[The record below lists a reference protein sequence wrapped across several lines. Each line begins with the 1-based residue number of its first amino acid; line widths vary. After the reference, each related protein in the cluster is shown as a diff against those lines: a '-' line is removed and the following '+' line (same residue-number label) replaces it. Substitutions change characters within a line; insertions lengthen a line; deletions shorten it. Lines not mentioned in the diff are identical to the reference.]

1 MTMHALRKGCLV
13 LLAWCLGTLAVLLL
27 VLRLLASQAD
37 ALTPHIEAFLQTH
50 LDAPVSI
57 ETLSVAVERE
67 GLSLE
72 VQGVRAELPDA
83 PLFSLDTLRLRLDVW
98 RSLRALAP
106 VFSQARMDGFRL
118 HLYRGEGLAWQWPEP
133 AKLPLYFAPEPTVD
147 LDTIDAWTRLILRQ
161 RLWVTD
167 TRVMMHDGDNNATLN
182 APELMLSGSE
192 KRIRLAGSV
201 AIASPLLASDEPS
214 IEERASDEPT
224 RQESSLGLPAASFKA
239 DVRPGSAG
247 LKNFSAALQLDMQL
261 EHLTALAELIRPDY
275 VPQLALAGG
284 RSRLWARWQSGR
296 LEDARLQ
303 LDIPE
308 IVLSQA
314 EKQVVLNKLHARG
327 QWRREGDGGEAWLS
341 GDVEGAKRVDPDR
354 HKAPTLPKRWH
365 LTHQAGD
372 WQLRTSGFEL
382 DSLAA
387 WGDYVVLPESL
398 TRPLQALA
406 PRGQVTGLQIGQ
418 QNGEWCVDAAL
429 HDLAVSPWDEAPG
442 GGPVDAWVEARD
454 LRGRVAFS
462 GGADSTLNFPEI
474 FNQPMRLERAD
485 GEVQWVYDGSALSIS
500 GKRLRAQWNGARVQG
515 EFGLTAGGPQ
525 EQLGLDLAFQNVDAV
540 NHPLVNWL
548 PMKAFDND
556 LREWLANGVSGH
568 VEDGTLK
575 IATPIAPTLD
585 LEDINTTLELDVTQG
600 SLPIAPGWPQ
610 LSDIQGH
617 LRLDQNALEANVAQV
632 QSHGV
637 RASDGQVDLDVRSG
651 QLRISGALDADAD
664 ALRAFFLAAP
674 ALGAADM
681 LEDIQAEGAVQG
693 DVELAL
699 ALDDIEALTLDISAS
714 PQLEQLTYTPLGVDL
729 NKVRGDIVWQQR
741 GEQGALLGTANAEL
755 LGGDISAD
763 FTPDQVALNGNAD
776 IVEWLGVAGM
786 APDAAAQLA
795 AGRTRWQGTLDLG
808 ESPSL
813 RLESDLE
820 GVRIKLPAPFAK
832 TANARWPWTLEAT
845 FADGRIES
853 RLSDVAYFRGRL
865 VGERLAGN
873 LNLGTQ
879 AARPPAWPSR
889 RGWQVNAG
897 AREIAPLDWRSVAG
911 LLPADTGAS
920 ERGRAAGEQGAA
932 PLGLSLDTPCVKYRG
947 KCLGSVA
954 ATGQRRANGEVDL
967 ALDGSVL
974 SGNLRYRPGTAQ
986 PLDVTVGR
994 LVVDKLLALP
1004 EARRSASQ
1012 SAGPGPENWLQAV
1025 KTRVPAP
1032 AAMPEWLTDL
1042 PAGRLRVADIVVGEK
1057 RFGPLTAY
1065 WQAGRHQFTL
1075 APVGLTLGELSA
1087 RGELS
1092 WSGSS
1097 VTSQTR
1103 ADLTLAG
1110 GDVGT
1115 ALARLDQPIAMR
1127 SESTQVAATLEWPGA
1142 PWQFALSRA
1151 GGNISTDIRDGRF
1164 VTLDSPSARLVG
1176 LLNFDNILRR
1186 LRLDFS
1192 DVTGKGTAF
1201 NRVHGEADVAGG
1213 LLRLRGPLTIDAPAT
1228 TMRLTGSV
1236 DLLERELDQRLGVT
1250 LPISQSLPL
1259 AALAAGAPVVGGAL
1273 FVAHTLFGD
1282 ALERATT
1289 IHYRLEGPWASPDI
1303 TLEGSQ

>member
-1 MTMHALRKGCLV
+1 MTMHALRKGCWV

-27 VLRLLASQAD
+27 ALRLLASQAD
-37 ALTPHIEAFLQTH
+37 ALTPHLEAFLQAH
-50 LDAPVSI
+50 LNAPVNI

-72 VQGVRAELPDA
+72 IDGVSAVLPDA
-83 PLFSLDTLRLRLDVW
+83 PLFSLEKLRLRLDVW

-106 VFSQARMDGFRL
+106 VFSQARMDGFTL

-133 AKLPLYFAPEPTVD
+133 ATLPLYFVPDPTID
-147 LDTIDAWTRLILRQ
+147 LATIDAWTRLILRQ

-167 TRVMMHDGDNNATLN
+167 TRVMMHDGADNATLH
-182 APELMLSGSE
+182 APELVLRGSE
-192 KRIRLAGSV
+192 KRIRLAGSL
-201 AIASPLLASDEPS
+201 AIASSLLSREAPD
-214 IEERASDEPT
+214 
-224 RQESSLGLPAASFKA
+224 LPAASLKA
-239 DVRPGSAG
+239 DVRPGSEG

-275 VPQLALAGG
+275 VPQLALKGG
-284 RSRLWARWQSGR
+284 RSRLWGRWQSGR

-303 LDIPE
+303 LNMPE
-308 IVLSQA
+308 
-314 EKQVVLNKLHARG
+314 VVLTQADEKVVLHDFHARG
-327 QWRREGDGGEAWLS
+327 QWRREGEGGEAWLS
-341 GDVEGAKRVDPDR
+341 GDVAGAKRVEPAQ

-372 WQLRTSGFEL
+372 WQLRTNAFEL

-406 PRGQVTGLQIGQ
+406 PRGRVTGLQVGQ
-418 QNGEWCVDAAL
+418 QSGEWRVDAAL

-442 GGPVDAWVEARD
+442 GGPLDAWIQARD

-462 GGADSTLNFPEI
+462 GGADSTLYFPEI
-474 FNQPMRLERAD
+474 FDQPMHLDRAD
-485 GEVQWVYDGSALSIS
+485 GEVQWVYDGPDTLIS
-500 GKRLRAQWNGARVQG
+500 GRRLRAQWNGARVQG
-515 EFGLTAGGPQ
+515 EFGLSSGA
-525 EQLGLDLAFQNVDAV
+525 EQGQFGLDLAFQNADAI
-540 NHPLVNWL
+540 NHPLVDWL
-548 PMKAFDND
+548 PMKVLDDD
-556 LREWLANGVSGH
+556 LGQWLADGVSGH
-568 VEDGTLK
+568 VENGTLK
-575 IATPIAPTLD
+575 IAAPIGKTLNTD
-585 LEDINTTLELDVTQG
+585 AINTSLELDITRG

-610 LSDIQGH
+610 LTDIQGS
-617 LRLDQNALEANVAQV
+617 LTLDQDALEASVAQV

-637 RASDGQVDLDVRSG
+637 RATDGQVDLDVKSQ
-651 QLRISGALDADAD
+651 QLRISSGLDADARS
-664 ALRAFFLAAP
+664 LKAFFLAAP
-674 ALGAADM
+674 VLNTSTL
-681 LEDIQAEGAVQG
+681 LEDIQAQG
-693 DVELAL
+693 EAQGELDL
-699 ALDDIEALTLDISAS
+699 TLSLDDPETLTLDVSAL
-714 PQLEQLTYTPLGVDL
+714 PRLERLAYTPLGVALDKVSGDL
-729 NKVRGDIVWQQR
+729 VWQQR
-741 GEQGALLGTANAEL
+741 GEQGALVGAASGEL
-755 LGGDISAD
+755 LGGEINAE
-763 FTPDQVALNGNAD
+763 FTPEQVALDGSVG
-776 IVEWLGVAGM
+776 IGELLGVAGM
-786 APDAAAQLA
+786 APDAAAKLA
-795 AGRTRWQGTLDLG
+795 AGRAHWQGTLSLG

-813 RLESDLE
+813 HLGSDFA

-832 TANARWPWTLEAT
+832 AAGSHWPWTLD
-845 FADGRIES
+845 ADVTAGRVES
-853 RLSDVAYFRGRL
+853 RLGDAAYFRGRL
-865 VGERLAGN
+865 IDDRLAGN

-897 AREIAPLDWRSVAG
+897 AREIVPLEWRSVAA
-911 LLPADTGAS
+911 LFPADDSVSG
-920 ERGRAAGEQGAA
+920 RGRAAGARDAA
-932 PLGLSLDTPCVKYRG
+932 PLGLSLETPCVKYRG
-947 KCLGSVA
+947 KCLGRVA
-954 ATGQRRANGEVDL
+954 ATGQRSANGEVDL
-967 ALDGSVL
+967 TLDGSVL
-974 SGNLRYRPGTAQ
+974 SGHLRYRPGTAQ
-986 PLDVTVGR
+986 PIDVTVGR

-1004 EARRSASQ
+1004 EASQ
-1012 SAGPGPENWLQAV
+1012 DAAPAPDSWLQAV
-1025 KTRVPAP
+1025 KTQVSAP
-1032 AAMPEWLTDL
+1032 AAMPEWLTEL
-1042 PAGRLRVADIVVGEK
+1042 PAGRLRVADILVGEK

-1087 RGELS
+1087 RGELA

-1127 SESTQVAATLEWPGA
+1127 SKSTRVAATLEWPGA

-1151 GGNISTDIRDGRF
+1151 RGNISTDIRDGRF

-1236 DLLERELDQRLGVT
+1236 DLLQRELDQRLGVT
-1250 LPISQSLPL
+1250 LPISQSLPI
-1259 AALAAGAPVVGGAL
+1259 AALAAGAPVVGGVL